1 MSAVAERIED
11 EPVEVEQQVTP
22 LELFF
27 DLVFVFAITQ
37 VTGFVSADATWTR
50 LIEGLAILAALWFAW
65 ESYVWLANSAA
76 SDEGAVRVV
85 LLFAMGALLIVSL
98 AVPRAFGDDGLVFG
112 VAYFVVRAA
121 HICAYLIVAR
131 GDEQL
136 RGVVVRLA
144 RTVVPGAALLV
155 VAGALDGTA
164 QALCWAG
171 ALAIDYGGLAGA
183 GASRAGAWQPRHFA
197 ERHGL
202 IVIIALGE
210 SIVALGVGA
219 GELGARRRRDRRRA
233 AGHRDRQR
241 DVVGVLRPRRPGRA
255 SAACAAAPRRAGAHR
270 ARFLHLPAPADGRR
284 HRGVRA
290 RASRRPWRTS
300 IASSPP
306 CPPVALCGG
315 AALYFLALSAF
326 KRRNIG
332 SFNYPR
338 AGRRVS
344 AGRAGADRDDDPG
357 AARRGAGGSDQRGA
371 GRIRV
376 RGVRRG
382 ARPHP
387 ARQRLGAA
395 EQDATEVRG
404 PQRRTRLPAGAVRN
418 DSTMA
423 AVCSNGSAM
432 AAPVST
438 DSAATSWP
446 SRLGDQQLAA
456 GDAAGVQRGE
466 ALQDGF
472 VGDRRVPDGEGGGGG
487 HASMVLVQQG

>member
-50 LIEGLAILAALWFAW
+50 LIEGLAILAALWFVW

-121 HICAYLIVAR
+121 HLCAYLIVAR
-131 GDEQL
+131 EDPQL
-136 RGVVVRLA
+136 RGVVLRLA
-144 RTVVPGAALLV
+144 TTVLPGAALLV

-164 QALCWAG
+164 QALCWIA
-171 ALAIDYGGLAGA
+171 ALGIDYGGLMVRGVEGWRVAA
-183 GASRAGAWQPRHFA
+183 KHYA

-202 IVIIALGE
+202 IIIIALGE

-219 GELGARRRRDRRRA
+219 GGLELDAGLITA
-233 AGHRDRQR
+233 ALLGI
-241 DVVGVLRPRRPGRA
+241 A
-255 SAACAAAPRRAGAHR
+255 IAGAMWWAYFDLVALVAER
-270 ARFLHLPAPADGRR
+270 RLRTAPPDEQVRIARDSFTYLHLPMVAGIIVFALGVKKTLAHVDHELDTVPA
-284 HRGVRA
+284 
-290 RASRRPWRTS
+290 
-300 IASSPP
+300 
-306 CPPVALCGG
+306 VALCGG

-338 AGRRVS
+338 LVAAS
-344 AGRAGADRDDDPG
+344 ALIVLAPIATAIPALLAVALVAAISVALIAYEFVAYADARD
-357 AARRGAGGSDQRGA
+357 
-371 GRIRV
+371 RIR
-376 RGVRRG
+376 
-382 ARPHP
+382 
-387 ARQRLGAA
+387 
-395 EQDATEVRG
+395 
-404 PQRRTRLPAGAVRN
+404 
-418 DSTMA
+418 
-423 AVCSNGSAM
+423 
-432 AAPVST
+432 
-438 DSAATSWP
+438 
-446 SRLGDQQLAA
+446 
-456 GDAAGVQRGE
+456 
-466 ALQDGF
+466 
-472 VGDRRVPDGEGGGGG
+472 
-487 HASMVLVQQG
+487 HASS